1 MSDNFD
7 QGKIKRLAVAVL
19 TLLTASALCAVEDL
33 SVNAGESQTLSGV
46 AQYGNIIVNGALVLA
61 ADADIKAN
69 SICVATNIPG
79 TASLILEEN
88 AKFTLAGDNCK
99 TMFGAAGGTAYVE
112 LKSGAH
118 FNAHTSTVVIAY
130 DPGIS
135 VCETLPHCKMVISN
149 AIFETQ
155 GNMKVW
161 EGREGSSNEMVS
173 EIRLDKDSEL
183 KVKSFTKP
191 SKQSVKI
198 LFNGGRMMSRAWNG
212 NSQLVTT
219 SSNNGSVV
227 LLEGTNGCPVSL
239 SLNHNQSAV
248 FSVISQGAI
257 IDICGDGDLVLNGD
271 RELNLVSSNKY
282 WKSNVRFKNTGSL
295 RFALKKT
302 RIPFSGLLTN
312 SQNSPAHNIVVEDGA
327 ILDIQGSEISAK
339 SITLLGSGIVTNS
352 LDLKSKI
359 ILGIG
364 NEDCVFSRKLPP
376 RMDIY
381 KTGSGTL
388 AMFASDVGNIEVA
401 EGNVKFMSRDVMGYP
416 IYRFN
421 VYNTGNSGSSNARV
435 RIGELN
441 FLIGDKDVTQ
451 GWDALYYDPTGTSY
465 YNDPLAM
472 FDGDLATYFYD
483 QRAQAFN
490 HISNIHVS
498 LEYVI
503 PRRMTGYRWNR
514 PVGADLSSHSALPTS
529 WAVLGSEDNMNWRM
543 LSLVEN
549 VPTSWDEDWREY
561 PCTNYPSTVAAV
573 SALSVANGVTVSV
586 CGPEFTLESAE
597 FPSTAILEVSNGATI
612 TLPSASKISN
622 LLIDRDAGGGKIIN
636 LNPSEEGAVYVLN
649 GVGSVKGELP
659 VTLINPVSTALSK
672 WKVYLDGE
680 LCPGVALSAVDGKLQ
695 VVNNLGF
702 IISIR

>member
-7 QGKIKRLAVAVL
+7 QSKIKRLAVAVL

-33 SVNAGESQTLSGV
+33 SVNAGESQTLSGT
-46 AQYGNIIVNGALVLA
+46 AQYGNIIVNGMLVLA

-130 DPGIS
+130 DPGKS
-135 VCETLPHCKMVISN
+135 VCENLPHFKMVVSN
-149 AIFETQ
+149 AIFETKGSMYIS
-155 GNMKVW
+155 GN
-161 EGREGSSNEMVS
+161 RTGSPDETVS
-173 EIRLDKDSEL
+173 EIRLDKGAAL
-183 KVKSFTKP
+183 KIKNFTKP
-191 SKQSVKI
+191 SKHSAKI
-198 LFNGGRMMSRAWNG
+198 LFNGGNMKTSTWNG
-212 NSQLVTT
+212 SSQFVVT
-219 SSNNGSVV
+219 SSNNGSVMA
-227 LLEGTNGCPVSL
+227 LEGTNGCPVSL
-239 SLNHNQSAV
+239 TIDHRQSAV
-248 FSVISQGAI
+248 FAVLSKSAVI
-257 IDICGDGDLVLNGD
+257 DVCGDGDFVIDGK
-271 RELNLVSSNKY
+271 ESLNLVSQTDDWN
-282 WKSNVRFKNTGSL
+282 SNVRFRNTGLL
-295 RFALKKT
+295 RFAINQMN
-302 RIPFSGLLTN
+302 IPFTGLLPN
-312 SQNSPAHNIVVEDGA
+312 SQNSPAHDIVVGDKT
-327 ILDIQGSEISAK
+327 ILDIKGSEISAR
-339 SITLLGSGIVTNS
+339 SLAVLGSGMITNS
-352 LDLKSKI
+352 VEKRSKI

-364 NEDCVFSRKLPP
+364 DEDCVISRKIPHGI
-376 RMDIY
+376 DIL

-421 VYNTGNSGSSNARV
+421 VYNIGNSGSSNARV

-451 GWDALYYDPTGTSY
+451 GWDALYYDHTGTSY
-465 YNDPLAM
+465 YNEPLAM

-483 QRAQAFN
+483 QRAQSFN

-514 PVGADLSSHSALPTS
+514 PVGSDLSSHSGWPTS

-561 PCTNYPSTVAAV
+561 PCTNYPSTAATV

-612 TLPSASKISN
+612 TLPAASKISN

-649 GVGSVKGELP
+649 GEGSVKGELP
-659 VTLINPVSTALSK
+659 VTLINPVSTVLSK

-702 IISIR
+702 IISVR